1 MCVEDLTKELWQ
13 GVSERLNQPEPMYQP
28 PLLVA
33 EPPLPVADRTSWR
46 DFLVSRT
53 MAAILALGCALGLIA
68 IINASPFASTSVAE
82 RVSDKLGQP
91 ATCVQH
97 AATVTADHPQTIYRC
112 IVGSKTQGAAQC
124 FAVSGREIQQLGG
137 RRDLRC

>member
-1 MCVEDLTKELWQ
+1 
-13 GVSERLNQPEPMYQP
+13 
-28 PLLVA
+28 
-33 EPPLPVADRTSWR
+33 
-46 DFLVSRT
+46 

-68 IINASPFASTSVAE
+68 IINASPSASTSVAE

>member
-97 AATVTADHPQTIYRC
+97 AATVTADHPSDDLQMHC
-112 IVGSKTQGAAQC
+112 W
-124 FAVSGREIQQLGG
+124 QQNAG
-137 RRDLRC
+137 RRSVLRGLRPRNPAAGR